1 MVKKIIIGV
10 MGPGK
15 EATEKDI
22 NNALQ
27 IGELIASHGWM
38 TLSGGMKTGVM
49 GAVNERA
56 KKKKGLTIGILPND
70 SLDEH
75 SENIDIPMITN
86 MRAGRN
92 YINALSCDVM
102 VACGMN
108 AGTSSEVSHAIQA
121 NKPIVLLGADDE
133 TKRFFQKLGGKLINI
148 SSSPKEAINLIINLV
163 GDKK

>member
-1 MVKKIIIGV
+1 MIVPDKIDLNFLKSFEKIIRKFVNKYDFII
-10 MGPGK
+10 
-15 EATEKDI
+15 T
-22 NNALQ
+22 
-27 IGELIASHGWM
+27 
-38 TLSGGMKTGVM
+38 TGGGSV
-49 GAVNERA
+49 
-56 KKKKGLTIGILPND
+56 
-70 SLDEH
+70 
-75 SENIDIPMITN
+75 
-86 MRAGRN
+86 GRN

-102 VACGMN
+102 VACGMG